1 MGLHP
6 NHGRAGQ
13 RGHEVARTTI
23 ANVLKENGIVPA
35 PERGERTRWRDFLR
49 AHWEVLGATDFFS
62 VEVWTPRGFVTYYV
76 LFFMEL
82 STRRIEISGVTP
94 SPNAAFMT
102 QVVRN
107 LLDCEDGFL
116 LDKRYLIHDRDD
128 KYTIGSSKCSKRK
141 ASRASS
147 SRDEART

>member
-1 MGLHP
+1 M
-6 NHGRAGQ
+6 
-13 RGHEVARTTI
+13 
-23 ANVLKENGIVPA
+23 
-35 PERGERTRWRDFLR
+35 
-49 AHWEVLGATDFFS
+49 LGATDFFS